1 MTQEVP
7 MKRYGFL
14 LGTLL
19 CLAAMMPVEAAPANI
34 FDGKPVFAEGEARS
48 YYVWRDGNTWHLRW
62 TTLGAAHQFTGSVMA
77 EGGKIESLK
86 RIDVDTERRV
96 IAPGRPPRVVTGPRG
111 GVRGVS
117 RGRAPVVAARTQDHI
132 DKEGDRRI
140 VFNTRTDD
148 DIDGFDFK
156 VNEDVKALRMT
167 LRIDGEPR
175 PREIQAGRNNAHVA
189 TDPIVIELR

>member
-1 MTQEVP
+1 
-7 MKRYGFL
+7 MKRYAFI

-19 CLAAMMPVEAAPANI
+19 CLSAIVPVKAAPVNI
-34 FDGKPVFAEGEARS
+34 FDGRPVFAEGEARS

-62 TTLGAAHQFTGSVMA
+62 TTLGSTHRFAGSVTA

-96 IAPGRPPRVVTGPRG
+96 IVPGRAPRVVVGRSG
-111 GVRGVS
+111 AVRSVT
-117 RGRAPVVAARTQDHI
+117 RGRAPIVTTKTEDHI

-156 VNEDVKALRMT
+156 VNDDVKVLRMS
-167 LRIDGEPR
+167 LQIDGEPR
-175 PREIQAGRNNAHVA
+175 TGAIEAGRNNAHVA
-189 TDPIVIELR
+189 KDPIVIDLR